1 MKKRNRSN
9 SMPRVFPWIDLILFL
24 LLTGFG
30 TWVIVSKPWALDPAS
45 AAALSGS
52 MYGGAAL
59 LLGNWINRLVDWHR
73 TTVDAAQRVEK
84 LKALIAAELVDVA
97 IGLMD
102 AKQLMDAAINSLTAG
117 GPVSTSLDMS
127 RYRPR
132 AMSLTE
138 NLGTDLLMLETV
150 VIDALA
156 TLRTNL
162 TVTRQA
168 MDDITFGANFGL
180 LRATE
185 LSNGLGHDMTVLSQ
199 TIQHVAPDRKLQM
212 PGNEPELL
220 TRILERSSRPRVI
233 DRVPPLQP

>member
-1 MKKRNRSN
+1 MNKHSLINT
-9 SMPRVFPWIDLILFL
+9 MPRAFPWTDLILFL
-24 LLTGFG
+24 LLTAIG

-45 AAALSGS
+45 AAALSGA

-59 LLGNWINRLVDWHR
+59 LLGNWINRVSEWRR
-73 TTVDAAQRVEK
+73 TTAEAAQRVEK

-97 IGLMD
+97 IGLMG

-117 GPVSTSLDMS
+117 GPASTSLDMI

-138 NLGTDLLMLETV
+138 GLGSELLVLETAA
-150 VIDALA
+150 IDALV
-156 TLRTNL
+156 TLSTNL
-162 TVTRQA
+162 SITRQA
-168 MDDITFGANFGL
+168 MDEVTQAANPGL
-180 LRATE
+180 LRTTQ

-212 PGNEPELL
+212 PGKEPELL
-220 TRILERSSRPRVI
+220 SRILERASRPPVI
-233 DRVPPLQP
+233 DRMPPLQP